1 MNTSLI
7 EERGEPV
14 ETTTGKREG
23 MSSSNASD
31 LIYEAVKGAGK
42 VGGYIH
48 NILANTMYYAGKY
61 VAFVRSV
68 YSGIKGSP
76 NEEKGREGK
85 LTIVRLIRSDAV
97 IDKADRREFYANFG
111 RDMVDVT
118 KSGLESENLTIID
131 LSKYE
136 M

>member
-1 MNTSLI
+1 M
-7 EERGEPV
+7 
-14 ETTTGKREG
+14 ETTAGKTEG
-23 MSSSNASD
+23 MSSINASD
-31 LIYEAVKGAGK
+31 FIYEAIKGAGK

-48 NILANTMYYAGKY
+48 NILADTMYYAGKS

-76 NEEKGREGK
+76 NEEKSEEGK
-85 LTIVRLIRSDAV
+85 LTIIRLVRSNAV
-97 IDKADRREFYANFG
+97 IDEPDRREFYTNFG
-111 RDMVDVT
+111 RDIVEAT